1 MEKTRG
7 IRRLMQYG
15 YELDAF
21 DKYRDAVVRHN
32 RMGLKVLSML
42 GFLTAVGVTVPLFT
56 GRHPGAWIW
65 GLLMLASS
73 VFTYMTAKRETSG
86 RGMILFAG
94 YVLWSAFYA
103 VAIYGNVISGREAY
117 WVGINVA
124 LGCYLLDYSI
134 RMYAFQTASFLALI
148 FAIILS
154 SGDISGQRALVS
166 AVFLIVG
173 MITVYAL
180 GRARLGL
187 IMSREVT
194 RIQAETDQLTGLL
207 NRTAAEE
214 EIGGLLRGGEETD
227 VMMLLD
233 LDHFKSVNDRM
244 GHQMGDKVLVD
255 VAAELKKMFR
265 STDVLSRLGGDEY
278 IIFMHDVPEPEW
290 VRQRAEQVVKI
301 VRRWVTDGTT
311 NVRVTASVGVVSTEG
326 MEREYGVLYRAADI
340 AMYFAKEQGG
350 NGAVF
355 YSRELLNQDRGAAE
369 RADELR

>member
-134 RMYAFQTASFLALI
+134 RMFAFQTASFLALI

-154 SGDISGQRALVS
+154 SGEISTQRTLVS

>member
-154 SGDISGQRALVS
+154 SGEISTQRTLVS

-244 GHQMGDKVLVD
+244 GHQMGEKVLVD

>member
-65 GLLMLASS
+65 GLIMLASS

-134 RMYAFQTASFLALI
+134 RMFAFQTASFLALI

-154 SGDISGQRALVS
+154 SGEISGQRALVS

>member
-73 VFTYMTAKRETSG
+73 LFTYMTARRESAG

-94 YVLWSAFYA
+94 YALWSAFYA

-124 LGCYLLDYSI
+124 LGCYLLDYSV
-134 RMYAFQTASFLALI
+134 RMFAFQTASFLALI

-255 VAAELKKMFR
+255 VATELKKMFR

-278 IIFMHDVPEPEW
+278 IVFMHDVPEPEW

>member
-154 SGDISGQRALVS
+154 SGEISGQRALVS

>member
-154 SGDISGQRALVS
+154 SGEISTQRTLVS

>member
-134 RMYAFQTASFLALI
+134 RMFAFQTASFLALI

-154 SGDISGQRALVS
+154 SGEISGQRALVS

>member
-32 RMGLKVLSML
+32 RMALKVLSML

-56 GRHPGAWIW
+56 GRHSGAWIW
-65 GLLMLASS
+65 GLFMLASS
-73 VFTYMTAKRETSG
+73 LFTYMTAKRETSG

-124 LGCYLLDYSI
+124 LGCYLLDYSV
-134 RMYAFQTASFLALI
+134 RMFAFQTASFLALI

>member
-32 RMGLKVLSML
+32 RSAVKALSVV
-42 GFLTAVGVTVPLFT
+42 GFLTAAGLMALFFT
-56 GRHPGAWIW
+56 SRHSGAWIW
-65 GLLMLASS
+65 SLQMLLASAFAF
-73 VFTYMTAKRETSG
+73 VTARRESAG

-94 YVLWSAFYA
+94 YALWFAFYA
-103 VAIYGNVISGREAY
+103 AAIYGNVISGREAY

-134 RMYAFQTASFLALI
+134 RMFAFQTASFLALI
-148 FAIILS
+148 FAIIVS
-154 SGDISGQRALVS
+154 SGEISGQRALVS
-166 AVFLIVG
+166 AVFLLVS
-173 MITVYAL
+173 MVTVYVL
-180 GRARLGL
+180 GRTRLGL
-187 IMSREVT
+187 IVSREVT
-194 RIQAETDQLTGLL
+194 RVQAETDQLTGLL

-214 EIGGLLRGGEETD
+214 EIGGLLRGGEESD

-265 STDVLSRLGGDEY
+265 STDVISRLGGDEY
-278 IIFMHDVPEPEW
+278 IIFMHDVPEPDW
-290 VRQRAEQVVKI
+290 VRQRAKQVVNT

-311 NVRVTASVGVVSTEG
+311 NVRVTASVGVVSTDG
-326 MEREYGVLYRAADI
+326 MDREYGVLYRAADI

-350 NGAVF
+350 DQAVF
-355 YSRELLNQDRGAAE
+355 YSRELLNQDRAAAE
-369 RADELR
+369 RANELR